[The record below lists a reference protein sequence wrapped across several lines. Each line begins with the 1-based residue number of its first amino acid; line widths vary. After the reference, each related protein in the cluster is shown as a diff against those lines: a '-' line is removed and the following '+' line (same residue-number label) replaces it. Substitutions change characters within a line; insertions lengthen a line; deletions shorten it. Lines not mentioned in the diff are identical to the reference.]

1 MMNGKP
7 AAVLL
12 DLDGTL
18 LDTAPDLIAAV
29 NVLQAERGMPASP
42 LEELRHLASWGAKGM
57 LAGAMDLHPGDDDY
71 EHHRVRFIDLYS
83 ANMTEHSA
91 PFEGMRE
98 VFPRLADK
106 GIVWGVVTNKYERLA
121 VPLMEAMAFDP
132 PPVCVVG
139 GDSAGKPKPDP
150 APLYLACER
159 AGLEPAQC
167 IYVGDSDR
175 DITAGRAAGM
185 FTIAA
190 AYGYIS
196 ADDDIAAW
204 KADAVV
210 HSAAEMEAVIN
221 GLCDA

>member
-1 MMNGKP
+1 MKNGKP

-29 NVLQAERGMPASP
+29 NVLQRERGMPESP
-42 LEELRHLASWGAKGM
+42 LAELRHLASWGARGM
-57 LAGAMDLHPGDDDY
+57 LAGAMDLHPGDEDY
-71 EHHRVRFIDLYS
+71 EHNRVRFIDLYTE
-83 ANMTEHSA
+83 NMTVHTQ
-91 PFEGMRE
+91 PFPGMRN
-98 VFPRLADK
+98 VFKRLAEK
-106 GIVWGVVTNKYERLA
+106 NIVWGVVTNKYERLA
-121 VPLMEAMAFDP
+121 VPLMETMAFDP

-159 AGLEPAQC
+159 AGLNPEEC

-185 FTIAA
+185 FTIAVSF
-190 AYGYIS
+190 GYIS
-196 ADDDIAAW
+196 DGEDLAAW

-210 HSAAEMEAVIN
+210 DSADEMETVIN
-221 GLCDA
+221 GLCA